1 MKFNY
6 VRIFT
11 LFILLVGVGVF
22 TSCSSLNG
30 GDSEGNDTEAAFVGK
45 WKLVK
50 ATFTG
55 EVAEA
60 TDFAGFSIALN
71 SGGNYVLTNP
81 TAFPTPTGAA
91 GTYQSGAGFITFDAG
106 TSVNLVSLSG
116 NTMVWE
122 WQVSKPGKIT
132 ATYRYTFERM

>member
-6 VRIFT
+6 VRIVA
-11 LFILLVGVGVF
+11 LFILLVSVGVF
-22 TSCSSLNG
+22 TSCSSLNDTD
-30 GDSEGNDTEAAFVGK
+30 GDNTDTVYVGN

-55 EVAEA
+55 EVADPSE
-60 TDFAGFSIALN
+60 FAGFSLALN
-71 SGGNYVLTNP
+71 SEGTYVLTNP
-81 TAFPTPTGAA
+81 TAFSSPTGVA
-91 GTYQSGAGFITFDAG
+91 GTYTSTGQFLIFDG
-106 TSVNLVSLSG
+106 NVEINVTSIDG

-132 ATYRYTFERM
+132 ATYRYTFEKI

>member
-6 VRIFT
+6 VRILT
-11 LFILLVGVGVF
+11 LFILLVSVGVF
-22 TSCSSLNG
+22 TSCSSIGSDDEG
-30 GDSEGNDTEAAFVGK
+30 GSANAAYVGD

-60 TDFAGFSIALN
+60 ADFAGFAISLN
-71 SGGNYVLTNP
+71 SEGTYVLTNP
-81 TAFPTPTGAA
+81 TAFPTPTEVA
-91 GTYQSGAGFITFDAG
+91 GTYQSSDSFITFD
-106 TSVNLVSLSG
+106 TNISVKLVSLSG
-116 NTMVWE
+116 NTMIWE

-132 ATYRYTFERM
+132 ATYRYTFERI

>member
-11 LFILLVGVGVF
+11 LFILLASVAIF
-22 TSCSSLNG
+22 TSCSSLTSDNKN
-30 GDSEGNDTEAAFVGK
+30 NDTNAAFVGD

-55 EVAEA
+55 EIAA
-60 TDFAGFSIALN
+60 PADFAGFSISLKSNN
-71 SGGNYVLTNP
+71 SYLLTNP
-81 TAFPTPTGAA
+81 TAFPSPTAQV
-91 GTYQSGAGFITFDAG
+91 GTYQADGGFLTFDTNVA
-106 TSVNLVSLSG
+106 VRLVTLSG
-116 NTMVWE
+116 NEMTWE
-122 WQVSKPGKIT
+122 WEVSKPGKIT

>member
-11 LFILLVGVGVF
+11 LFILLLSVGVF

-30 GDSEGNDTEAAFVGK
+30 GDNNGQDSAFVGK

-50 ATFTG
+50 VTLTG
-55 EVAEA
+55 ETPDVSE
-60 TDFAGFSIALN
+60 FQGFSLDLN
-71 SGGNYVLTNP
+71 SGGTYVLANP
-81 TAFPTPTGAA
+81 TGFPSPTGVA
-91 GTYQSGAGFITFDAG
+91 GTYQSDGRFLVFNPG
-106 TSVNLVSLSG
+106 TSVEASISG
-116 NTMVWE
+116 NSMVWE
-122 WQVSKPGKIT
+122 WQVSKPNKIT

>member
-11 LFILLVGVGVF
+11 LFILLLSIGVF

-30 GDSEGNDTEAAFVGK
+30 SGDDNTNAAYVGE

-55 EVAEA
+55 EFPDAA
-60 TDFAGFSIALN
+60 DHAGFSIALN
-71 SGGNYVLTNP
+71 SGGTYALTNP
-81 TAFPTPTGAA
+81 TAFPSPTEMNGSY
-91 GTYQSGAGFITFDAG
+91 TSDNQFLIFDTG
-106 TSVNLVSLSG
+106 VSVNVVSLSG

-122 WQVSKPGKIT
+122 WQVSQPGKVT

>member
-11 LFILLVGVGVF
+11 LFILLVSIGVF
-22 TSCSSLNG
+22 TSCSSLS
-30 GDSEGNDTEAAFVGK
+30 GDSNGGNDTNAAYVGD

-55 EVAEA
+55 EVADEA
-60 TDFAGFSIALN
+60 EFAGFSIALN
-71 SGGNYVLTNP
+71 SGGTYVLTNP
-81 TAFPTPTGAA
+81 TAFTTPTGVA
-91 GTYQSGAGFITFDAG
+91 GTYQSSGRFLTFDTG
-106 TSVNLVSLSG
+106 TEVNVTDLSG

-122 WQVSKPGKIT
+122 WQVSKPNKTT

>member
-11 LFILLVGVGVF
+11 LFILLVSVGVF
-22 TSCSSLNG
+22 TSCSSLSG
-30 GDSEGNDTEAAFVGK
+30 GDGNGNTDTAYVGD

-55 EVAEA
+55 EIADEAE
-60 TDFAGFSIALN
+60 FAGFSIALN
-71 SGGNYVLTNP
+71 SGGTYVLTNP
-81 TAFPTPTGAA
+81 KAFTTPTGSA
-91 GTYQSGAGFITFDAG
+91 GTYQSNGRFLSFDGSAEINV
-106 TSVNLVSLSG
+106 TELSG
-116 NTMVWE
+116 NTMVCE

>member
-6 VRIFT
+6 VRIFA
-11 LFILLVGVGVF
+11 LFILLVSVGVF
-22 TSCSSLNG
+22 SSCSSVSSDKN
-30 GDSEGNDTEAAFVGK
+30 NDPTDAAFVGD

-60 TDFAGFSIALN
+60 ADFAGFTVALN
-71 SGGNYVLTNP
+71 SEGTYVLANP
-81 TAFPTPTGAA
+81 TAFPSPTLVG
-91 GTYQSGAGFITFDAG
+91 GTYQSSTGFITFDTGVAVRL
-106 TSVNLVSLSG
+106 TSLTG